1 MIAAL
6 DALGAYLL
14 YLLETLGRYTRLSLA
29 SVGFAFRRPFR
40 VAMIVEQ
47 MVIIGVNSSV
57 IILLTSMFTGM
68 VFSLQLGHAFQRFG
82 AEGLI
87 GGATML
93 ALIRE
98 LGPVLTALMVTGRCG
113 SAMAAELGTMRV
125 TEQID
130 ALGAMAIDPVKYLVV
145 PRVVATTLVVPM
157 LTLIFVFIG
166 GVGSY
171 FVCTLL
177 LQISPGG
184 WWQNVI
190 EFIDWGDLNNMWI
203 KSTVFGFVLSTV
215 GCFVGYFT
223 TGGARGVGR
232 STTRAVVTAS
242 VLVLVGDY
250 FITSLLLNL
259 GIGGQRS

>member
-1 MIAAL
+1 MLAAL
-6 DALGAYLL
+6 DALGGYIL
-14 YLLETLGRYTRLSLA
+14 YLLETLGRYGRMCGA
-29 SVGFAFRRPFR
+29 SITMAFRRPFR
-40 VAMIVEQ
+40 VHMIIEQ
-47 MVIIGVNSSV
+47 AVGVGVNSSV
-57 IILLTSMFTGM
+57 IILLTSLFTGM
-68 VFSLQLGHAFQRFG
+68 VFSLQLGSAFQRFG

-93 ALIRE
+93 ALVRE

-130 ALGAMAIDPVKYLVV
+130 ALGAMGIDPVKYLVV
-145 PRVVATTLVVPM
+145 PRVIATTLVVPV
-157 LTLIFVFIG
+157 LTLIFVFVG

-171 FVCTLL
+171 FVSTVILN
-177 LQISPGG
+177 ISPGG

-190 EFIDWGDLNNMWI
+190 ELIDMGDLNNMWI
-203 KSTVFGFVLSTV
+203 KSTIFGFTLATV
-215 GCFVGYFT
+215 GCYVGFFT

-232 STTRAVVTAS
+232 STTRSVVTAS

-259 GIGGQRS
+259 GIGGSRS

>member
-1 MIAAL
+1 MAL
-6 DALGAYLL
+6 FDALGGYLL
-14 YLLETLGRYTRLSLA
+14 YLLETLGRYSRLA
-29 SVGFAFRRPFR
+29 AVSVAFLFKRPLR
-40 VAMIVEQ
+40 LGMIVEQ
-47 MVIIGVNSSV
+47 AVIVGVNSSV
-57 IILLTSMFTGM
+57 IILLTSLFTGM
-68 VFSLQLGHAFQRFG
+68 VFSLQLGSAFQRFG

-145 PRVVATTLVVPM
+145 PRVVASTIVVPM
-157 LTLIFVFIG
+157 LTLVFVFVG

-171 FVCTLL
+171 FVCTVV

-190 EFIDWGDLNNMWI
+190 ELIDWGDLNNMWI
-203 KSTVFGFVLSTV
+203 KSTMFGFVLSTV
-215 GCFVGYFT
+215 GCYVGYFT

-232 STTRAVVTAS
+232 STTRAVVTSS

>member
-1 MIAAL
+1 MMMVM
-6 DALGAYLL
+6 DALGGYILH
-14 YLLETLGRYTRLSLA
+14 LLEILGRYTRLAGASL
-29 SVGFAFRRPFR
+29 GFAFKRPFR
-40 VAMIVEQ
+40 IAMIVEQ
-47 MVIIGVNSSV
+47 SVIVGVNSSV
-57 IILLTSMFTGM
+57 IILLTSIFTGM
-68 VFSLQLGHAFQRFG
+68 VFSLQLGNAFQRFG

-145 PRVVATTLVVPM
+145 PRVIATTLVVPM
-157 LTLIFVFIG
+157 LTLLFVFVG
-166 GVGSY
+166 GIGSY
-171 FVCTLL
+171 FVCTVV

-190 EFIDWGDLNNMWI
+190 EFIDMGDLNNMWI

-215 GCFVGYFT
+215 GCYVGFFT
-223 TGGARGVGR
+223 SGGARGVGR
-232 STTRAVVTAS
+232 STTTAVVTAS
-242 VLVLVGDY
+242 VLVLIGDY

-259 GIGGQRS
+259 GIGGSRS